1 MSNIEP
7 ESITEDPEQ
16 GTERTV
22 TRNVSVQQLIQTAQ
36 REVSQAGTR
45 PTFHAPGLRHDELT
59 RPSLSLAPGNIEGLD
74 GYDDESKG
82 YVADAVTAMDTMHQ
96 AIARIIEA
104 REASKRNPSWTE
116 GAQVINTAVL
126 ADKLLTTTAKMVDST
141 LTALQTRIAHVEGE
155 LRKPMD
161 GTLVTPVAVEVRQYA
176 RELPPAKRGE
186 LIASLIEKG
195 DAKTLGAL
203 LTAPAFL
210 SGLSDAEVQAY
221 TERHNRKAQ
230 PLLTKRL
237 ALMKAAQEKLA
248 NAGSLFVVQS
258 ERAQGV
264 AFNVVAQLRA
274 AQSKAE
280 AAFR

>member
-1 MSNIEP
+1 MSDTPDSLP
-7 ESITEDPEQ
+7 EEGASTAKS
-16 GTERTV
+16 V
-22 TRNVSVQQLIQTAQ
+22 TKPINAHDLIRHAQ
-36 REVSQAGTR
+36 REVTDAGSR
-45 PTFHAPGLRHDELT
+45 QQYRAPGLRHDELS
-59 RPSLSLAPGNIEGLD
+59 RPSVSLAPGNIEGLD

-82 YVADAVTAMDTMHQ
+82 YVADAVTALDTMHQ

-126 ADKLLTTTAKMVDST
+126 ADKLTTQAAKMVDST

-186 LIASLIEKG
+186 LIAGLIEKG

-210 SGLSDAEVQAY
+210 SGLSDAEVKAY
-221 TERHNRKAQ
+221 TEMHNRRVN

-237 ALMKAAQEKLA
+237 ALMKTAHEKLA
-248 NAGSLFVVQS
+248 NAGSLFLVQS

-264 AFNVVAQLRA
+264 ASNVVAQLRA

>member
-1 MSNIEP
+1 MSSTEP

-45 PTFHAPGLRHDELT
+45 PTFRTQGLRHDELS
-59 RPSLSLAPGNIEGLD
+59 RPSVSLAPGNIEGLD

-82 YVADAVTAMDTMHQ
+82 YVADAVTALDTMHQ
-96 AIARIIEA
+96 TVTKIIEA

-116 GAQVINTAVL
+116 GAQIINTAVL
-126 ADKLLTTTAKMVDST
+126 ADKLTTQTAKMVDAT
-141 LTALQTRIAHVEGE
+141 LGALQTRIAHVEGE

-176 RELPPAKRGE
+176 RELSATKRNE
-186 LIASLIEKG
+186 LIADLIDKG

-203 LTAPAFL
+203 LTAPPFL
-210 SGLSDAEVQAY
+210 SGLTDAEVKVF
-221 TERHNRKAQ
+221 TEKHNRKAN

-237 ALMKAAQEKLA
+237 ALMKTAHAKLA
-248 NAGSLFVVQS
+248 DAGSLFIVQS

-264 AFNVVAQLRA
+264 PPNVVAQLRA